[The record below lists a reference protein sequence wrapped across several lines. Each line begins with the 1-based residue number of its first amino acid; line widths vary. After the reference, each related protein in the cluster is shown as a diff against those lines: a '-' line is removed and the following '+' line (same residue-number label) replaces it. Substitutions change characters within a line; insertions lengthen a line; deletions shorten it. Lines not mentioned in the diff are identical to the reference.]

1 MSPLMSWLL
10 IGGIALAFY
19 LATNALYIGSL
30 KEEIKKN
37 QPPF

>member
-19 LATNALYIGSL
+19 LGMNALYIGSL
-30 KEEIKKN
+30 KQQIKDN